1 VGFYANSELTMLLS
15 DNVLPVALNYMQILC
30 LLIWIVYR
38 VTDSQTIGSVLTFL
52 RKFRRKSNEG
62 YTV

>member
-52 RKFRRKSNEG
+52 RKFRWKSNEG